1 MDGGFKNLNNSNEEE
16 EGKRKSQLCFLYG
29 GGGVPTAQSI
39 LVQLPKTTTT
49 TTESVV
55 GLCNLGNKNVR
66 HLSLSLGLSA
76 GIRHCVI
83 IKYFVRPLF
92 FYTDAPCVCVSVY
105 RFQVI

>member
-1 MDGGFKNLNNSNEEE
+1 MKKKEK
-16 EGKRKSQLCFLYG
+16 GKVNCFSYM
-29 GGGVPTAQSI
+29 GGGVPSAQSI

-55 GLCNLGNKNVR
+55 VLCNLGNKNVR

-92 FYTDAPCVCVSVY
+92 FYTDASCVCICTGFKRV
-105 RFQVI
+105 R